1 MKPYEFLSHPADIKL
16 KASGQDLAELFSNC
30 ARGMMSFIYGEKVA
44 CKKYTKKE
52 EISLEAKD
60 LSALLVDWLSE
71 LLYLSNSTYNTF
83 LDFEFK
89 EISAKGAPSGLAGRG
104 GSGGEESKLVAIAK
118 GCKAEA
124 EDDIKA
130 VTYSELEIKQ
140 KKDGWEAIIVFDI

>member
-1 MKPYEFLSHPADIKL
+1 MKPYQFLPHPADIKL
-16 KASGQDLAELFSNC
+16 KARGKDLSELFSNC

-71 LLYLSNSTYNTF
+71 LLYLSNYTYNAF
-83 LDFEFK
+83 LNFEFK
-89 EISAKGAPSGLAGRG
+89 EI
-104 GSGGEESKLVAIAK
+104 EESKLVATAH
-118 GCKAEA
+118 GCEVDA

-130 VTYSELEIKQ
+130 VTYSELEINQ
-140 KKDGWEAIIVFDI
+140 IKDGWEAIIVFDI